1 METAISNIGYSPLS
15 AVNRTIKDGSRF
27 DALFPKPDGKKTL
40 LKKDG
45 DVEETVQFMKQIVH
59 DNNHQTKKLAA
70 KLAVRRAD
78 GSLDE
83 YRSVQNLWNFVVT
96 YIKYNIESGE
106 QLRTPAKTWYD
117 AQVMARQNPA
127 ANNPL
132 YSADCDCMSI
142 FCGCVLLNWGIPF
155 SFRITGYADVLGIC
169 RGFQHVYT
177 IAHGKAGD
185 IICDPVYHKFNE
197 EKRYEMQET
206 IPISL
211 NGCDIYALS
220 GLPEDDLGVTEYIEQ
235 PDGGLGL
242 LSGRKARKAKR
253 KARKKARKEARKE
266 KRAAKKAIKKAKKSG
281 DKEALKKAKADKK
294 AAKKKL
300 QANRGGVAKAVR
312 KVGKAVATFTKK
324 STMLVPR
331 SMFLLLLR
339 LNFRGMA
346 RKFANNQKAYD
357 KFAKTWKK
365 VFGGKEKKLT
375 LAIEKGKGRKA
386 LFGSKKTVGDLAAH
400 LNELG
405 SVLGEYGIF
414 SRMKEKFLR
423 LFKRDAKLNGST
435 LGELGFTTA
444 AIGTAIASA
453 MPIVKKVM
461 SVMKEVGEHLPETAD
476 EAWQEGMEVEEVSEN
491 YNAQVEDED
500 TDDEEDDDDEDE
512 GEEDE
517 SEETM
522 EGFTLKGYED
532 GAYFIA
538 DAVGELGSLENCF
551 YDIDGLG
558 KVKKVKKNKSA
569 KKAAKKQKK
578 AAKKAA
584 KQQKKATKKAAKK
597 TASKT
602 AKKTAK
608 QEKKAAKKAAK
619 QEKKA
624 AKKAA
629 KQEKKAEKKAAKS
642 VQFTPS
648 PAPAPSTTYDEAYDE
663 ATEVQDVP
671 GTQKGGKIVSF
682 VTNVK
687 DKIANNPYASAITNA
702 AVDKLQ
708 QKLAPQQDDENN
720 ENFYTM
726 DNTTTSTTSTTS
738 TGEGFFAKHK
748 GKVLVGVGLIIVGVV
763 TYAAFSG
770 GNTAPKTG
778 VGSLKA
784 IDLS

>member
-281 DKEALKKAKADKK
+281 DKEALKQAKAAKK

-300 QANRGGVAKAVR
+300 KANRGGVAKAIR
-312 KVGKAVATFTKK
+312 KVGKGVANFVKK

-365 VFGGKEKKLT
+365 VFGGKEKKLKR
-375 LAIEKGKGRKA
+375 AIEKGKGRKA

-405 SVLGEYGIF
+405 ALLGEYGVF
-414 SRMKEKFLR
+414 SRMKDKFLR

-461 SVMKEVGEHLPETAD
+461 DVMKEVGENLPETAD
-476 EAWQEGMEVEEVSEN
+476 EAIDEGLEAEEVDEN
-491 YNAQVEDED
+491 TTAQVEEE
-500 TDDEEDDDDEDE
+500 DEETEEEEDEEESEEDEDE
-512 GEEDE
+512 E

-522 EGFTLKGYED
+522 EGYPLRGYED
-532 GAYFIA
+532 GVYE
-538 DAVGELGSLENCF
+538 VGEMPDELGA
-551 YDIDGLG
+551 LG
-558 KVKKVKKNKSA
+558 KGFFKKIASAGKKVVSKIKKKKAAKKEKKAA

-578 AAKKAA
+578 AAKK
-584 KQQKKATKKAAKK
+584 
-597 TASKT
+597 T
-602 AKKTAK
+602 AKK
-608 QEKKAAKKAAK
+608 EKKTTRKAAK

-624 AKKAA
+624 EKKAA
-629 KQEKKAEKKAAKS
+629 KQEKKAEKKAAKQAKKAES
-642 VQFTPS
+642 T
-648 PAPAPSTTYDEAYDE
+648 PAPAPAPTYEEPYDDMTESSTD
-663 ATEVQDVP
+663 
-671 GTQKGGKIVSF
+671 TQQGGRVVNF
-682 VTNVK
+682 FRNVK
-687 DKIANNPYASAITNA
+687 DKVQNNPYASAAIDA
-702 AVDKLQ
+702 ASQ
-708 QKLAPQQDDENN
+708 QIQQRLAPKDENN

-748 GKVLVGVGLIIVGVV
+748 GKVLVGVGLLIVGCV

>member
-1 METAISNIGYSPLS
+1 MKTAISNIGYSPLS

-106 QLRTPAKTWYD
+106 QLRTPAKTWFD

-127 ANNPL
+127 TNNPL

-281 DKEALKKAKADKK
+281 DKEALKQAKAAKK

-300 QANRGGVAKAVR
+300 KANRGGVAKAIR
-312 KVGKAVATFTKK
+312 KVGKGVANFVKK

-365 VFGGKEKKLT
+365 VFGGKEKKLKR
-375 LAIEKGKGRKA
+375 AIEKGKGRKA
-386 LFGSKKTVGDLAAH
+386 LFGSKKTVGDLGAH
-400 LNELG
+400 LSELG

-461 SVMKEVGEHLPETAD
+461 DVMKEVGENLPETAD
-476 EAWQEGMEVEEVSEN
+476 EAIDEGLEAEEVDEN
-491 YNAQVEDED
+491 TTAQVEEE
-500 TDDEEDDDDEDE
+500 DEEE
-512 GEEDE
+512 E

-522 EGFTLKGYED
+522 EGYPLRGYED
-532 GAYFIA
+532 GVYE
-538 DAVGELGSLENCF
+538 VGEMPDELGA
-551 YDIDGLG
+551 LG
-558 KVKKVKKNKSA
+558 KGFFKKIASAGKKVVSKIKKKKAAKKEKKAA

-578 AAKKAA
+578 AAKK
-584 KQQKKATKKAAKK
+584 
-597 TASKT
+597 T
-602 AKKTAK
+602 AKK
-608 QEKKAAKKAAK
+608 EKKTTRKAAK

-624 AKKAA
+624 EKKAA
-629 KQEKKAEKKAAKS
+629 KQEKKAEKKAAKQAKKAAS
-642 VQFTPS
+642 T
-648 PAPAPSTTYDEAYDE
+648 PAPAPAPTYEEPYDDMTESSTD
-663 ATEVQDVP
+663 
-671 GTQKGGKIVSF
+671 TQQGGRVVKF
-682 VTNVK
+682 FRNVK
-687 DKIANNPYASAITNA
+687 DKVQNNPYASAAIDA
-702 AVDKLQ
+702 ASQ
-708 QKLAPQQDDENN
+708 QIQQRLAPKDENN
-720 ENFYTM
+720 EKFYTM

-738 TGEGFFAKHK
+738 TGEGFFAKNK
-748 GKVLVGVGLIIVGVV
+748 GKVLVGVGLLIVGVV

>member
-59 DNNHQTKKLAA
+59 DNNNQTKKLAA

-281 DKEALKKAKADKK
+281 DKEALKQAKAAKK

-300 QANRGGVAKAVR
+300 KANRGGVAKAIR
-312 KVGKAVATFTKK
+312 KVGKGVANFVKK

-365 VFGGKEKKLT
+365 VFGGKEKKLKR
-375 LAIEKGKGRKA
+375 AIEKGKGRKA

-405 SVLGEYGIF
+405 ALLGEYGVF
-414 SRMKEKFLR
+414 SRMKDKFLR

-461 SVMKEVGEHLPETAD
+461 DVMKEVGENLPETAD
-476 EAWQEGMEVEEVSEN
+476 EAIDEGLEAEEVDEN
-491 YNAQVEDED
+491 TTAQVEEE
-500 TDDEEDDDDEDE
+500 DEETEEEEDE
-512 GEEDE
+512 EESEEDEEEE

-522 EGFTLKGYED
+522 EGYPLRGYED
-532 GAYFIA
+532 GVYE
-538 DAVGELGSLENCF
+538 VGEMPDELGA
-551 YDIDGLG
+551 LG
-558 KVKKVKKNKSA
+558 KGFFKKIASAGKKVVSKIKKKKAAKKEKKAA

-578 AAKKAA
+578 AAKK
-584 KQQKKATKKAAKK
+584 
-597 TASKT
+597 T
-602 AKKTAK
+602 AKK
-608 QEKKAAKKAAK
+608 EKKTTRKAAK

-624 AKKAA
+624 EKKAA
-629 KQEKKAEKKAAKS
+629 KQEKKAEKKAAKQAKKAAS
-642 VQFTPS
+642 T
-648 PAPAPSTTYDEAYDE
+648 PAPAPAPTYEEPYDDMTESSTD
-663 ATEVQDVP
+663 
-671 GTQKGGKIVSF
+671 TQQGGRVVNF
-682 VTNVK
+682 FRNVK
-687 DKIANNPYASAITNA
+687 DKVQNNPYASAAIDA
-702 AVDKLQ
+702 ASQ
-708 QKLAPQQDDENN
+708 QIQQRLAPKDENN

-748 GKVLVGVGLIIVGVV
+748 GKVLVGVGLLIVGVV

>member
-281 DKEALKKAKADKK
+281 DKEALKQAKAAKK

-300 QANRGGVAKAVR
+300 KANRGGVAKAIR
-312 KVGKAVATFTKK
+312 KVGKGVANFVKK

-365 VFGGKEKKLT
+365 VFGGKEKKLKR
-375 LAIEKGKGRKA
+375 AIEKGKGRKA

-405 SVLGEYGIF
+405 ALLGEYGVF
-414 SRMKEKFLR
+414 SRMKDKFLR

-461 SVMKEVGEHLPETAD
+461 DVMKEVGENLPETAD
-476 EAWQEGMEVEEVSEN
+476 EAIDEGLEAEEVDEN
-491 YNAQVEDED
+491 TTAQVEEE
-500 TDDEEDDDDEDE
+500 DEETEEEEDE
-512 GEEDE
+512 EESEEDEEEE

-522 EGFTLKGYED
+522 EGYPLRGYED
-532 GAYFIA
+532 GVYE
-538 DAVGELGSLENCF
+538 VGEMPDELGA
-551 YDIDGLG
+551 LG
-558 KVKKVKKNKSA
+558 KGFFKKIASAGKKVVSKIKKKKAAKKEKKAA

-578 AAKKAA
+578 AAKK
-584 KQQKKATKKAAKK
+584 
-597 TASKT
+597 T
-602 AKKTAK
+602 AKK
-608 QEKKAAKKAAK
+608 EKKTTRKAAK

-624 AKKAA
+624 EKKAA
-629 KQEKKAEKKAAKS
+629 KQEKKAEKKAAKQAKKAAS
-642 VQFTPS
+642 T
-648 PAPAPSTTYDEAYDE
+648 PAPAPAPTYEDPYDDMTESSTD
-663 ATEVQDVP
+663 
-671 GTQKGGKIVSF
+671 TQQGGRVVNF
-682 VTNVK
+682 FRNVK
-687 DKIANNPYASAITNA
+687 DKVQNNPYASAAIDA
-702 AVDKLQ
+702 ASQ
-708 QKLAPQQDDENN
+708 QIQQRLAPKDENN

-748 GKVLVGVGLIIVGVV
+748 GKVLVGVGLLIVGVV

>member
-220 GLPEDDLGVTEYIEQ
+220 GLPEDNLGVTEYIEQ

-281 DKEALKKAKADKK
+281 DKEALKQAKAAKK

-300 QANRGGVAKAVR
+300 KANRGGVAKAIR
-312 KVGKAVATFTKK
+312 KVGKGVANFVKK

-365 VFGGKEKKLT
+365 VFGGKEKKLKR
-375 LAIEKGKGRKA
+375 AIEKGKGRKA

-405 SVLGEYGIF
+405 ALLGEYGVF
-414 SRMKEKFLR
+414 SRMKDKFLR

-461 SVMKEVGEHLPETAD
+461 DVMKEVGENLPETAD
-476 EAWQEGMEVEEVSEN
+476 EAIDEGLEAEEVDEN
-491 YNAQVEDED
+491 TTAQVEEE
-500 TDDEEDDDDEDE
+500 DEETEEEEDEEESEEDEDE
-512 GEEDE
+512 E

-522 EGFTLKGYED
+522 EGYPLRGYED
-532 GAYFIA
+532 GVYE
-538 DAVGELGSLENCF
+538 VGEMPDELGA
-551 YDIDGLG
+551 LG
-558 KVKKVKKNKSA
+558 KGFFKKIASAGKKVVSKIKKKKAAKKEKKAA

-578 AAKKAA
+578 AAKK
-584 KQQKKATKKAAKK
+584 
-597 TASKT
+597 T
-602 AKKTAK
+602 AKK
-608 QEKKAAKKAAK
+608 EKKTTRKAAK

-624 AKKAA
+624 EKKAA
-629 KQEKKAEKKAAKS
+629 KQEKKAEKKAAKQAKKAES
-642 VQFTPS
+642 T
-648 PAPAPSTTYDEAYDE
+648 PAPAPAPTYEEPYDDMTESSTD
-663 ATEVQDVP
+663 
-671 GTQKGGKIVSF
+671 TQQGGRVVNF
-682 VTNVK
+682 FRNVK
-687 DKIANNPYASAITNA
+687 DKVQNNPYASAAIDA
-702 AVDKLQ
+702 ASQ
-708 QKLAPQQDDENN
+708 QIQQRLAPKDENN

-748 GKVLVGVGLIIVGVV
+748 GKVLVGVGLLIVGVV
-763 TYAAFSG
+763 TYAAISG

>member
-220 GLPEDDLGVTEYIEQ
+220 GLPEDNLGVTEYIEQ

-281 DKEALKKAKADKK
+281 DKEALKQAKAAKK

-300 QANRGGVAKAVR
+300 KANRGGVAKAIR
-312 KVGKAVATFTKK
+312 KVGKAVATFAKK

-365 VFGGKEKKLT
+365 VFGGKEKKLKR
-375 LAIEKGKGRKA
+375 AIEKGKGRKA

-405 SVLGEYGIF
+405 ALLGEYGVF
-414 SRMKEKFLR
+414 SRMKDKFLR

-461 SVMKEVGEHLPETAD
+461 DVMKEVGENLPETAD
-476 EAWQEGMEVEEVSEN
+476 EAIDEGLEAEEVDEN
-491 YNAQVEDED
+491 TTAQVEEE
-500 TDDEEDDDDEDE
+500 DEETEEEEDEEESEEDEDE
-512 GEEDE
+512 E

-522 EGFTLKGYED
+522 EGYPLRGYED
-532 GAYFIA
+532 GVYE
-538 DAVGELGSLENCF
+538 VGEMPDELGA
-551 YDIDGLG
+551 LG
-558 KVKKVKKNKSA
+558 KGFFKKIASAGKKVVSKIKKKKAAKKEKKAA

-578 AAKKAA
+578 AAKK
-584 KQQKKATKKAAKK
+584 
-597 TASKT
+597 T
-602 AKKTAK
+602 AKK
-608 QEKKAAKKAAK
+608 EKKTTRKAAK

-624 AKKAA
+624 EKKAA
-629 KQEKKAEKKAAKS
+629 KQEKKAEKKAAKQAKKAAS
-642 VQFTPS
+642 T
-648 PAPAPSTTYDEAYDE
+648 PAPAPAPTYEEPYDDMTESSTD
-663 ATEVQDVP
+663 
-671 GTQKGGKIVSF
+671 TQQGGRVVNF
-682 VTNVK
+682 FRNVK
-687 DKIANNPYASAITNA
+687 DKVQNNPYASAAIDA
-702 AVDKLQ
+702 ASQ
-708 QKLAPQQDDENN
+708 QIQQRLAPKDENN
-720 ENFYTM
+720 EKFYTM

-738 TGEGFFAKHK
+738 TGEGFFAKNK
-748 GKVLVGVGLIIVGVV
+748 GKVLVGVGLLIVGVV
-763 TYAAFSG
+763 TYAAISG